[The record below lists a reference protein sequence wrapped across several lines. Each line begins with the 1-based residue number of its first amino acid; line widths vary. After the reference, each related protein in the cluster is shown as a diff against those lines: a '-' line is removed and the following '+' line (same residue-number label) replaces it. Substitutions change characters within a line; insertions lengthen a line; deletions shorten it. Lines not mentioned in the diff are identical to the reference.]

1 MIQSGAQPP
10 LPDQDVD
17 NFCCRDGQE
26 GDGQEGDGQEG
37 DGQEAVKMIKNAHFA
52 LGAKRGGAV
61 TITRVSWT
69 NKKMVTK

>member
-26 GDGQEGDGQEG
+26 GDGQEGDGQE
-37 DGQEAVKMIKNAHFA
+37 AVKMIKNARFA

-69 NKKMVTK
+69 NQKMVTK

>member
-37 DGQEAVKMIKNAHFA
+37 DGQEAVKMIKNARFA